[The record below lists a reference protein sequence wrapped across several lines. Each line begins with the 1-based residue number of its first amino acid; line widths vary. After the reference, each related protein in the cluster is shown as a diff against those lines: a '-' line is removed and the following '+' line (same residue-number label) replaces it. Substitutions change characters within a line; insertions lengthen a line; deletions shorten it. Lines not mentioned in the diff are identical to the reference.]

1 MDGVIIVLEMKR
13 YSVLYLL
20 IIMTISAAYVGM
32 FMPVTST
39 PQIFLPTLN
48 SPLQLLQ
55 PTPTSDPSIY
65 GGIKIKG
72 NSEFVA
78 QTRAALTLLEQKA
91 PDAFR
96 KIQTYVG
103 IIGQGQHSGMWA
115 WEQPPRYEVN
125 DVTAFYSVSWYAST
139 IAHDA
144 THSELYA
151 QYQATHPGKPVP
163 EDAYGGVPIERFC
176 IGYQLNVARRI
187 GAPQSEIDYL
197 STLDGTHCDVDH
209 DGDCDWQDYQ
219 NRNW

>member
-1 MDGVIIVLEMKR
+1 MKK
-13 YSVLYLL
+13 YFPLYLL
-20 IIMTISAAYVGM
+20 VVMATSAACVGM
-32 FMPVTST
+32 LMPVTNSR
-39 PQIFLPTLN
+39 QVFLPTLN
-48 SPLQLLQ
+48 STLQIPQ
-55 PTPTSDPSIY
+55 ATPASATFIH
-65 GGIKIKG
+65 GRIKIKG
-72 NSEFVA
+72 KPEFVA

-91 PDAFR
+91 PDAFI

-103 IIGQGQHSGMWA
+103 IIEQGEHSGMWA
-115 WEQPPRYEVN
+115 WENPPRYEVG
-125 DVTAFYSVSWYAST
+125 DATAFFSVSWYAST

-151 QYQATHPGKPVP
+151 QYQAAHPDKPVP

-176 IGYQLNVARRI
+176 IGYQLEVSRRI

-209 DGDCDWQDYQ
+209 DGDCDWDDYQ

>member
-1 MDGVIIVLEMKR
+1 
-13 YSVLYLL
+13 
-20 IIMTISAAYVGM
+20 
-32 FMPVTST
+32 MPVANIPSGT
-39 PQIFLPTLN
+39 PQILQAAPVGTPQLFLPTL
-48 SPLQLLQ
+48 S
-55 PTPTSDPSIY
+55 SDPSHY

-78 QTRAALTLLEQKA
+78 QTRAALTLLEQKD
-91 PDAFR
+91 PKAFQ
-96 KIQTYVG
+96 KIKTYVG
-103 IIGQGQHSGMWA
+103 IIEQGKHSGMWA

-151 QYQATHPGKPVP
+151 QYQAAHPGQPVP

-176 IGYQLNVARRI
+176 IGYQLEVAKRI

-209 DGDCDWQDYQ
+209 DGDCDWNDYQ

>member
-1 MDGVIIVLEMKR
+1 
-13 YSVLYLL
+13 
-20 IIMTISAAYVGM
+20 
-32 FMPVTST
+32 MPVANIPSST
-39 PQIFLPTLN
+39 PQILQAAPVGTPQLFLPTL
-48 SPLQLLQ
+48 S
-55 PTPTSDPSIY
+55 SDPSHY

-78 QTRAALTLLEQKA
+78 QTRAALTLLEQKD
-91 PDAFR
+91 PKAFQ
-96 KIQTYVG
+96 KIKTYVG
-103 IIGQGQHSGMWA
+103 IIGQGKHSGMWA

-151 QYQATHPGKPVP
+151 QYQAAHPGQPVP

-176 IGYQLNVARRI
+176 IGYQLEVAKRI

-209 DGDCDWQDYQ
+209 DGDCDWNDYQ